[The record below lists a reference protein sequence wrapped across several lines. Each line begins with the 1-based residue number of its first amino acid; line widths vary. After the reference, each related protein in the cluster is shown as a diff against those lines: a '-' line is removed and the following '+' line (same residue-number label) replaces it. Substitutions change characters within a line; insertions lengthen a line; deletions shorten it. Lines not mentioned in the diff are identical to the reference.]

1 MNEITINIQ
10 ELLELPDKS
19 ITDAETIRQ
28 IGLLSCTINNVSE
41 NDKYKLYYKINPRY
55 EVCTLYPHIITSYN
69 IKPEK
74 YEC

>member
-41 NDKYKLYYKINPRY
+41 NDKYKLYHKINPRY
-55 EVCTLYPHIITSYN
+55 EVCALYPHIITSYN

>member
-55 EVCTLYPHIITSYN
+55 VVCTLYPHIITSYN